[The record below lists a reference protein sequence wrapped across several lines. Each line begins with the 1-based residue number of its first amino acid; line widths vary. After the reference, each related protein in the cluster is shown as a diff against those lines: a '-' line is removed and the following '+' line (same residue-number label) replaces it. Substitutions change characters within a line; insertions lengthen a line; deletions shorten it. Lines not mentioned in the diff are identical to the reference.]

1 MLDENLNW
9 KEHVRQV
16 EDKIAKNI
24 ELLYRAKYLIN
35 ESSLKCIYFVYIHS
49 YLNYASVAWASTFGT
64 KLEASLKYIKNEAF
78 RCY

>member
-49 YLNYASVAWASTFGT
+49 FQNYASVAWASTLGT
-64 KLEASLKYIKNEAF
+64 KLKAILKYIKKEAF
-78 RCY
+78 RGY